1 VSPGTSATPTPVAVQ
16 GTIASLDCP
25 TDLTL
30 ARSTGGNE
38 TVNISSTTQIR
49 EQDGTSLACNQL
61 AAGDGVEVQGNET
74 SFGIDA
80 STIERL
86 PPPPTPTPTPP

>member
-1 VSPGTSATPTPVAVQ
+1 MTLE

-25 TDLTL
+25 TNLTV
-30 ARSTGGNE
+30 AQNAGGNVQ
-38 TVNISSTTQIR
+38 VNLGSTTEIR
-49 EQDGTSLACNQL
+49 DQNGTSLECNDL
-61 AAGDGVEVQGNET
+61 NGGDSVQVQGTET

-86 PPPPTPTPTPP
+86 SPTPAPTPTPR